1 MLPWGVGK
9 ENIRHHQLTACE
21 GFCLERSMST
31 SGTSCIAAQLKEVIG
46 SGLTNK
52 PREIGLTAVLDKGLG
67 LRAMHDL
74 IELSGSYIDV
84 VKFGW
89 GTSVLYPPQTLMDKI
104 ALVRAAGIAVCPG
117 GTLLE
122 LAWANARTE
131 AFFAFAEDVGF
142 TTIEVSDGTY
152 NMPRHVKLAL
162 IERAVRLGFR
172 VVSEVGKKN
181 PENDAQ
187 LTSVQRVAMVRQ
199 ELEAGA
205 WKVIVEGRE
214 SGTVGIYDAHGA
226 VQGELADALVAALGV
241 TSLVFEAPQKSQQV
255 WLIQRYGAQVNFG
268 NIPPEEVLSLT
279 TLRCGLRSDTAMPAL
294 PEVLQEEAW
303 AVPLRLGAI

>member
-1 MLPWGVGK
+1 MSVTR
-9 ENIRHHQLTACE
+9 NVTAYE
-21 GFCLERSMST
+21 GFFLEIRMYT
-31 SGTSCIAAQLKEVIG
+31 SGISCIADQLKEVMG
-46 SGLTNK
+46 SELTNK
-52 PREIGLTAVLDKGLG
+52 PRATGLTAVLDKGLG

-74 IELSGSYIDV
+74 VELSGPYIDV
-84 VKFGW
+84 VKLGW

-104 ALVRAAGIAVCPG
+104 ALLRAAGIAVCPG

-122 LAWANARTE
+122 IAWANARTE
-131 AFFAFAEDVGF
+131 AFFAFAEEVGF

-152 NMPRHVKLAL
+152 DVPRRVKLAL
-162 IERAVRLGFR
+162 IAYAARFGFR
-172 VVSEVGKKN
+172 VVSEIGKKN
-181 PENDAQ
+181 PADDVR
-187 LTSVQRVAMVRQ
+187 LTSTQRVAMVRQ

-214 SGTVGIYDAHGA
+214 SGTVGIYDARGA
-226 VQGELADALVAALGV
+226 VHGELADALVAALGV

-268 NIPPEEVLSLT
+268 NIPPEEVLSVA

-294 PEVLQEEAW
+294 PEVLHEEEWTA
-303 AVPLRLGAI
+303 PLRLGAM